1 MYGTT
6 WKREVSSRAYL
17 LPFSPNEPQLLDE
30 RNFWGGGKMNVG
42 QARSLVGEYS
52 VTFNIM
58 SWDPSTG
65 ALN

>member
-1 MYGTT
+1 M
-6 WKREVSSRAYL
+6 SSRAYL

-30 RNFWGGGKMNVG
+30 RNFGGGGKMNVG